1 MIMAK
6 LGIIQDEED
15 NFRFVLKKLKMN
27 FTEGKFAL
35 IGMIL
40 PGHIDVELMAT
51 VVLDML
57 IITFCERMQIWSNSS
72 SSFHYT
78 VENVL
83 IVIFYAEE
91 PTQSSHSTS
100 KRSYR
105 FTTLKMAPD
114 AVALL
119 ADTRTKT
126 FFKVTEL
133 ESKMHGSAIACVPAA
148 RPLSANALR
157 TGEIPCAVRRLIFF
171 DTFSQSNFREQKH
184 PFIDKKVVEISLPN
198 FT

>member
-1 MIMAK
+1 M
-6 LGIIQDEED
+6 
-15 NFRFVLKKLKMN
+15 
-27 FTEGKFAL
+27 
-35 IGMIL
+35 
-40 PGHIDVELMAT
+40 
-51 VVLDML
+51 
-57 IITFCERMQIWSNSS
+57 
-72 SSFHYT
+72 
-78 VENVL
+78 ENVL
-83 IVIFYAEE
+83 IVIFYAKE

-184 PFIDKKVVEISLPN
+184 PNIAKKVVEISLPN

>member
-1 MIMAK
+1 
-6 LGIIQDEED
+6 
-15 NFRFVLKKLKMN
+15 
-27 FTEGKFAL
+27 
-35 IGMIL
+35 MIL

-57 IITFCERMQIWSNSS
+57 IITFCKRMQIWSNSS

-184 PFIDKKVVEISLPN
+184 PFLDKIVVEISLPN